1 MTDAESK
8 IKDAEEKVKKEI
20 KPESEI
26 KPKTKTIVKY
36 IEKDNTEKLIKKYN
50 YALLNMKKHYEEIIA
65 ELQAK
70 NKQTAGVTKP
80 PKQTKNKKDVKKSAE
95 KGIFTRL
102 KNWIILNYNI
112 LKLNLRTRKNLPVDE
127 TAFLKTSKDKTIEAG
142 NIKKQDGATLD
153 FNKAR
158 EAIKK
163 DSESKS

>member
-102 KNWIILNYNI
+102 KI
-112 LKLNLRTRKNLPVDE
+112 
-127 TAFLKTSKDKTIEAG
+127 G
-142 NIKKQDGATLD
+142 
-153 FNKAR
+153 
-158 EAIKK
+158 
-163 DSESKS
+163 

>member
-1 MTDAESK
+1 MKHLKTCIAVSLDGFIAT
-8 IKDAEEKVKKEI
+8 KDNELDWMPEKVKKEI

-80 PKQTKNKKDVKKSAE
+80 PKKTKNKKDVKKSAE
-95 KGIFTRL
+95 NGIFTRL
-102 KNWIILNYNI
+102 KNWIILNYI
-112 LKLNLRTRKNLPVDE
+112 LKYHLLFLPLV
-127 TAFLKTSKDKTIEAG
+127 
-142 NIKKQDGATLD
+142 
-153 FNKAR
+153 
-158 EAIKK
+158 
-163 DSESKS
+163 